1 MRHTKGA
8 GRTRSAPNQDR
19 RGASAPQPA
28 FLSRDSTSIARGRAL
43 NGFRTF
49 LTPNALGVVRLRTKP
64 VAWCGSN
71 RLQNPCPNSHVPVAV
86 CRSVGI
92 RTRGRVAARGKSGS
106 LFSSHRDRQPEA
118 KPAQPDLIGRRGL
131 KQRRSGLFWYCR
143 RECRGHRRGL
153 SIFAGRAERDLSLI
167 RTKAAIECDARRVR
181 AGVAGGSPF
190 RRHCRRSGGAG
201 GMTARIREFLKK
213 RTDEGPCLVV
223 DLDVV
228 RDNYQA
234 FAKTLPDTRVYYA
247 IKANPAPEILRLLV
261 ELGSCFDVASL
272 GETHA
277 VLAAGATPDRISFG
291 NTIKKE
297 SDIAAAFALGV
308 TLSAVD
314 CEAEV
319 EKVARAAPGSRVICR
334 IHCDGSGAEW
344 PLSRKFGC
352 EPAYAADILEHAH
365 RLGLVAYGISFHVGS
380 QQHNVE
386 AWDRALASTA
396 GVFRSCAERGLH
408 LSMVNLGGGFP
419 AKYIRKTPKLESY
432 GRAIF
437 RALRKHFGNA
447 IPNTIIEPGRG
458 LVGNAGL
465 IEAEV
470 VLIAK
475 RSPEDEVRWVY
486 LDIGKFHGL
495 AETIDEALRYP
506 IRTPRDRDQTAP
518 CVIAGP
524 TCDSVDVLYEK
535 TPYPLPVSLAIGD
548 KVLIEAAGAYTTSYS
563 SVGFNGYPP
572 LRQYVI

>member
-1 MRHTKGA
+1 
-8 GRTRSAPNQDR
+8 
-19 RGASAPQPA
+19 
-28 FLSRDSTSIARGRAL
+28 
-43 NGFRTF
+43 
-49 LTPNALGVVRLRTKP
+49 
-64 VAWCGSN
+64 
-71 RLQNPCPNSHVPVAV
+71 
-86 CRSVGI
+86 
-92 RTRGRVAARGKSGS
+92 
-106 LFSSHRDRQPEA
+106 
-118 KPAQPDLIGRRGL
+118 
-131 KQRRSGLFWYCR
+131 
-143 RECRGHRRGL
+143 
-153 SIFAGRAERDLSLI
+153 
-167 RTKAAIECDARRVR
+167 
-181 AGVAGGSPF
+181 
-190 RRHCRRSGGAG
+190 
-201 GMTARIREFLKK
+201 MTARIREFLKK
-213 RTDEGPCLVV
+213 RADEGPCLVV

-228 RDNYQA
+228 RDNYMG
-234 FAKTLPDTRVYYA
+234 FAKALPDTRVYYA

-308 TLSAVD
+308 TLFAVD

-365 RLGLVAYGISFHVGS
+365 RLGLIAYGISFHVGS

-396 GVFRSCAERGLH
+396 GVFRTCAERGINLA
-408 LSMVNLGGGFP
+408 MVNLGGGFP

-432 GRAIF
+432 GKSIF
-437 RALRKHFGNA
+437 RSLRKHFGNA

-495 AETIDEALRYP
+495 AETIDEAIRYP
-506 IRTPRDRDQTAP
+506 IRTGRDRDEMAP
-518 CVIAGP
+518 CIIAGP

-535 TPYPLPVSLAIGD
+535 NPYPLPVSLAIGD
-548 KVLIEAAGAYTTSYS
+548 KVIIEAAGAYTAMYS
-563 SVGFNGYPP
+563 SVGFNGFPA
-572 LRQYVI
+572 LKQYAI